1 MIQHFL
7 QSCWQ
12 NYPGPSA
19 TLHSSYEPCAVTPAL
34 LLHSCSAPASLLD
47 PPCTLCSP
55 GKIRQLTVWPGLP
68 FSETTRSSRLPL
80 PALPSLF
87 SLHLS
92 LFLSLSLSLH
102 LSRFL
107 SLSLPL
113 LSLSISPASSSS
125 SLLSGSSIPLLNPF
139 PGCSFLTPA
148 HRDITTSSFSL
159 LSFVP
164 TTPLHH
170 HRPSNSTANFM
181 FLLVL
186 PSLQMAADDVICSCL
201 KLPGFLPFIVRS
213 FSLFLPSFLSLSHLP
228 S

>member
-92 LFLSLSLSLH
+92 LFLSLSLSPSLPLPLSLSTTSFSFH

-107 SLSLPL
+107 L
-113 LSLSISPASSSS
+113 LFPSIRLFHSSPQ
-125 SLLSGSSIPLLNPF
+125 P
-139 PGCSFLTPA
+139 
-148 HRDITTSSFSL
+148 
-159 LSFVP
+159 VP
-164 TTPLHH
+164 WL
-170 HRPSNSTANFM
+170 
-181 FLLVL
+181 FLLDT
-186 PSLQMAADDVICSCL
+186 STS
-201 KLPGFLPFIVRS
+201 
-213 FSLFLPSFLSLSHLP
+213 
-228 S
+228 